1 VALKATGPAGSEA
14 EPIAHLGRV
23 SDKRFLNDGDP
34 RLFPEFPLVFSQ
46 DHPRVRSGRNLGMRG
61 GNTLKMGGAAKVII
75 VPCFHASRLRSQP
88 SQQTHLGDES
98 DT

>member
-1 VALKATGPAGSEA
+1 MMVIPAFSQNS
-14 EPIAHLGRV
+14 PSCSRRITLV
-23 SDKRFLNDGDP
+23 SDRDGIWAI
-34 RLFPEFPLVFSQ
+34 V
-46 DHPRVRSGRNLGMRG
+46 MRG
-61 GNTLKMGGAAKVII
+61 GNTLKMGGAGKVII